1 MNDVERVL
9 DDYSEN
15 QAEHDNADKMLE
27 LKLSR
32 IRNIIP
38 DDGEKLAQNVLN
50 AYDTALKYD
59 DLKSISNIKPITSI
73 DNSK

>member
-1 MNDVERVL
+1 MAS
-9 DDYSEN
+9 YY
-15 QAEHDNADKMLE
+15 KMLE

-73 DNSK
+73 DNSKWSSFFYKQKGLICLI